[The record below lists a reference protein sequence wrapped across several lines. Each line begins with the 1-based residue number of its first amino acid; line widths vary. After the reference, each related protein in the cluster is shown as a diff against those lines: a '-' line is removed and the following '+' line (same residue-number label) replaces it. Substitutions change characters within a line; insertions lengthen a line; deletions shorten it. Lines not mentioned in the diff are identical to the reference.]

1 MKVAVSMTSLT
12 LLGACS
18 GNAPVVVAEAGR
30 STPAK
35 PAETT
40 QNLPGVDVTG
50 TPTPVPTE
58 PPVVEA
64 SGTEPIAEPEPP
76 RDDSRTS
83 ATRVTLPASVGEHSL
98 HGLQRFADDLADGNR
113 DAVKEQCWTL
123 SDDAVDALFE
133 HRDGVL
139 TALQGPPEENDH
151 VVYWAVGDHNL
162 FASPEELRSSYSCPG
177 LDTPYTDLD
186 AKLLAVRVAGR
197 LDENPYRRSDTP
209 LNYELECSAIQP
221 EDADVIVETDVMLE
235 DTGAHYPDLVAEAV
249 RSVAEAD
256 TLESDSPQ
264 LAIHRVWDVARPE
277 LKLVIGID
285 HGTPGCVIGA
295 DRG

>member
-1 MKVAVSMTSLT
+1 MKVAVSLTSLT

-18 GNAPVVVAEAGR
+18 GNAPVVVAEGGR
-30 STPAK
+30 STPAT
-35 PAETT
+35 PTQTT
-40 QNLPGVDVTG
+40 QQLPGVEATG
-50 TPTPVPTE
+50 APTPAEPTT
-58 PPVVEA
+58 PLD
-64 SGTEPIAEPEPP
+64 EPEPP
-76 RDDSRTS
+76 VDSRPS
-83 ATRVTLPASVGEHSL
+83 GQRVTLPASVGEHSL
-98 HGLQRFADDLADGNR
+98 QGLQRFADDLADGNR

-139 TALQGPPEENDH
+139 TALQGRAEENDH
-151 VVYWAVGDHNL
+151 VVYWQVGDHNL
-162 FASPEELRSSYSCPG
+162 FASPGELRSSYSCPG

-209 LNYELECSAIQP
+209 LNYELECSAVQP
-221 EDADVIVETDVMLE
+221 EDADIIVETDVMLE
-235 DTGAHYPDLVAEAV
+235 DTGAHYPDLVAAAV

-285 HGTPGCVIGA
+285 HGAPGCIIGA